1 MISMGVEGEV
11 YSNRGNS
18 VCKGSEDRVEQGF
31 EKLQDDAEP
40 EH

>member
-1 MISMGVEGEV
+1 MGVEGEV

-31 EKLQDDAEP
+31 DKLQDEKLP